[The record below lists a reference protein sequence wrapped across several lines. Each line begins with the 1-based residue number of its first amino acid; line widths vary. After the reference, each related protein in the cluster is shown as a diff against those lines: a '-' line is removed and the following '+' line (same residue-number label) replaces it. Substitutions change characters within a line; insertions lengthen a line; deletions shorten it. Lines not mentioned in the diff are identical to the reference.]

1 MFYNIL
7 NYLKILKETTMRIAL
22 TGIVVGVATAV
33 SLRREKE
40 LQVQTITLSLFSEVM
55 TIVSLGIL
63 ELS

>member
-1 MFYNIL
+1 
-7 NYLKILKETTMRIAL
+7 MRIAL
-22 TGIVVGVATAV
+22 TGIMIGVATAV

-40 LQVQTITLSLFSEVM
+40 LHVQTITLSLFSEVM